1 LQELE
6 YAVSR
11 GSRESCLRALWHT
24 TDLLIAG
31 RYSEDEIWTF
41 GEVGDIL
48 RGLAW
53 RESTAPD
60 IAGSPFNFALEHHRM
75 ITCYLRYEVDPE
87 KLADFEAYG
96 AMWLDLMPRF
106 GGIHHGYFLPS
117 EGESDVALAMFS
129 FPSLAAYE
137 QYRKDAGADPDVQK
151 AVAFAK
157 ETRCFIRYERSFFR
171 PLLPK
176 TA

>member
-1 LQELE
+1 
-6 YAVSR
+6 
-11 GSRESCLRALWHT
+11 
-24 TDLLIAG
+24 
-31 RYSEDEIWTF
+31 
-41 GEVGDIL
+41 
-48 RGLAW
+48 
-53 RESTAPD
+53 
-60 IAGSPFNFALEHHRM
+60 M
-75 ITCYLRYEVDPE
+75 ITCYLRYEINPD

-96 AMWLDLMPRF
+96 AMWLDLIPRF
-106 GGIHHGYFLPS
+106 DGIHHGYFLPS

-137 QYRKDAGADPDVQK
+137 QYRKNASADPDVQK
-151 AVAFAK
+151 AIAFAK